1 MNLEGELVVTLAWD
15 GQRVRRTG
23 IRSTRPHVAARVLA
37 GRSAAD
43 AAATVPLLF
52 SVCGGAQRA
61 AAACALA
68 GAGAAG
74 FAAGSPSRAAGVL
87 VEALQEGFWHLLIGW
102 PNAVGGDPDVT
113 AVAVARHLIATSIV
127 AADGTDLLPDA
138 AAMRVLAAAL
148 GGVAQR
154 SLFALPPAAFA
165 ALPDVAALADWAARG
180 ATVPARILQSLLGE
194 PPSPAAGAMQLLPPL
209 DADRVRQVLVPAMR
223 DDPAFARAPTWAGAP
238 AETGALARVHTHPLV
253 AACVREYGHA
263 PATRLVA
270 RMVDL
275 ARSLGELAGDP
286 PPAAATPRARSVA
299 LAAGDGLG
307 VVETAR
313 GLLLHRVLL
322 DGERVVDYQI
332 VAPTEWNF
340 HRDGAL
346 AICARRDC
354 GNRRN
359 RAAAPRSNC
368 RPRARPLRRLADR
381 GQPCMKWR
389 SPKACWASC

>member
-1 MNLEGELVVTLAWD
+1 MTLEGELVVTLAWD

-61 AAACALA
+61 AAGCALA
-68 GAGAAG
+68 GAGVAG
-74 FAAGSPSRAAGVL
+74 FAEGSPSRAVGVL
-87 VEALQEGFWHLLIGW
+87 VEALQESFWHLLIGW
-102 PNAVGGDPDVT
+102 PDAVGGDPDVT
-113 AVAVARHLIATSIV
+113 AVAAARHLIATSIV
-127 AADGTDLLPDA
+127 AADGTDLLSDA
-138 AAMRVLAAAL
+138 AAMRELAAGL
-148 GGVAQR
+148 SDIAQR

-165 ALPDVAALADWAARG
+165 ALPDVLALADWATRG
-180 ATVPARILQSLLGE
+180 ETVPARILHALLGL
-194 PPSPAAGAMQLLPPL
+194 PPSHAAGTKQLLLPPL
-209 DADRVRQVLVPAMR
+209 GSDLVRQVLVPALR

-238 AETGALARVHTHPLV
+238 AETGALARMHTHPLV
-253 AACVREYGHA
+253 AACGRESGPA
-263 PATRLVA
+263 PATRLLA

-286 PPAAATPRARSVA
+286 PPAAAPPRAWSVA
-299 LAAGDGLG
+299 LTAGEGLG

-340 HRDGAL
+340 HPDGAL
-346 AICARRDC
+346 ANSLTGAQETDETALLR
-354 GNRRN
+354 
-359 RAAAPRSNC
+359 
-368 RPRARPLRRLADR
+368 RARGAVHALD
-381 GQPCMKWR
+381 PCVGWR
-389 SPKACWASC
+389 IEVTHA

>member
-43 AAATVPLLF
+43 VAATVPLLF

-74 FAAGSPSRAAGVL
+74 FADGSASRAVGVL

-102 PNAVGGDPDVT
+102 PDAVGGDPDVT
-113 AVAVARHLIATSIV
+113 AVAAARHLIATSIV
-127 AADGTDLLPDA
+127 AADSTDRLSDA
-138 AAMRVLAAAL
+138 AAMRELAAGL
-148 GGVAQR
+148 SDVAQR

-165 ALPDVAALADWAARG
+165 ALPDVAALADWSARG
-180 ATVPARILQSLLGE
+180 ETVPARILHSLLGE
-194 PPSPAAGAMQLLPPL
+194 LPAHAAVATQLLPSL
-209 DADRVRQVLVPAMR
+209 SDDLVRQVLVPALR
-223 DDPAFARAPTWAGAP
+223 LDPGFARAPTWAGAP
-238 AETGALARVHTHPLV
+238 AETGALARMRTHPLV
-253 AACVREYGHA
+253 AACMREYGHA
-263 PATRLVA
+263 PVTRLVA

-275 ARSLGELAGDP
+275 AQSLGELAGDP
-286 PPAAATPRARSVA
+286 QPAAAPPRARSVA
-299 LAAGDGLG
+299 LAAGEGLG
-307 VVETAR
+307 VVDTAR

-322 DGERVVDYQI
+322 DGDRVVDYQI

-340 HRDGAL
+340 HPDGAL
-346 AICARRDC
+346 AISLT
-354 GNRRN
+354 GVPETVE
-359 RAAAPRSNC
+359 AALLR
-368 RPRARPLRRLADR
+368 RARVAVHALD
-381 GQPCMKWR
+381 PCVGWR
-389 SPKACWASC
+389 VEVSHA

>member
-23 IRSTRPHVAARVLA
+23 VRSTRPHVAARVLA

-74 FAAGSPSRAAGVL
+74 FDASSPSRAAGIL
-87 VEALQEGFWHLLIGW
+87 VEALQESFWHLLIGW
-102 PNAVGGDPDVT
+102 PNAVGGEPDVT
-113 AVAVARHLIATSIV
+113 PVAAARHLIATSIV
-127 AADGTDLLPDA
+127 AADGTDLLSDA
-138 AAMRVLAAAL
+138 AAMRELAVAL
-148 GGVAQR
+148 SGVAQR
-154 SLFALPPAAFA
+154 SLFALSPAAFA
-165 ALPDVAALADWAARG
+165 ALPDVVALADWAARG
-180 ATVPARILQSLLGE
+180 ATVPARILHSLLGE
-194 PPSPAAGAMQLLPPL
+194 RPAPAAVATQLLPPL
-209 DADRVRQVLVPAMR
+209 GGDLVRQVLVPALR
-223 DDPAFARAPTWAGAP
+223 LDPAFARAPTWAGAP
-238 AETGALARVHTHPLV
+238 AETGALARMRTHPLV

-263 PATRLVA
+263 PVTRLVA
-270 RMVDL
+270 RLVDL
-275 ARSLGELAGDP
+275 ARSLDELAGA
-286 PPAAATPRARSVA
+286 PPAAATPPRARSVA

-322 DGERVVDYQI
+322 DGDRVVDYQI

-340 HRDGAL
+340 HRNGAL
-346 AICARRDC
+346 VTALA
-354 GNRRN
+354 G
-359 RAAAPRSNC
+359 AAETVETALLR
-368 RPRARPLRRLADR
+368 RARVAVHALD
-381 GQPCMKWR
+381 PCVGWR
-389 SPKACWASC
+389 IEVSHA

>member
-1 MNLEGELVVTLAWD
+1 MNLEGELVVTIEWD

-23 IRSTRPHVAARVLA
+23 IRSTRPHIATRVLA

-68 GAGAAG
+68 GAGVAA
-74 FAAGSPSRAAGVL
+74 FSDGSPTRAVGVL

-102 PNAVGGDPDVT
+102 PDAVGGDPDVA
-113 AVAVARHLIATSIV
+113 AVAAARHLIATSIV
-127 AADGTDLLPDA
+127 AADGADLLPDA
-138 AAMRVLAAAL
+138 AAMRELAAGL
-148 GGVAQR
+148 SDVAQR
-154 SLFALPPAAFA
+154 SLFAMPPAAFA

-180 ATVPARILQSLLGE
+180 ETVPARILHGLLGQT
-194 PPSPAAGAMQLLPPL
+194 PSHAAGVMQPLPPL
-209 DADRVRQVLVPAMR
+209 GADLIRQVLVPALR
-223 DDPAFARAPTWAGAP
+223 DEPAFARAPTWAGTP
-238 AETGALARVHTHPLV
+238 AETGALARMHTHPLV
-253 AACVREYGHA
+253 AACMRESGPA
-263 PATRLVA
+263 PVTRLVA

-286 PPAAATPRARSVA
+286 RPAIAPPRAWSVA
-299 LAAGDGLG
+299 LTAGEGLG

-340 HRDGAL
+340 HADGAL
-346 AICARRDC
+346 ANSLTGAQETDETALLR
-354 GNRRN
+354 
-359 RAAAPRSNC
+359 
-368 RPRARPLRRLADR
+368 RARVAVHALD
-381 GQPCMKWR
+381 PCVGWR
-389 SPKACWASC
+389 IEVNHA